1 MTSQRFGVGV
11 CDRDRSVR
19 NGEHAV
25 KWDLHR
31 SRSLQICLHRTMTE
45 PTSTTRTAT
54 RTCPLCEAGCGLE
67 ITVAR
72 DEDGTERV
80 QRIRGDMDDVFS
92 HGFICPKGST
102 LKQLHDDPDRL
113 RMPLVKRDGEHVEV
127 SWEEAWDEIA
137 DRLPGVID
145 RHGREALGVYV
156 GNPTAHSLSAMTF
169 SRALLTGLGTRARFS
184 ASTVDQMPRHVAA
197 GHVFGSPVAIP
208 VPDLDRTDHLVIL
221 GANPYASNGS
231 VCTAPDFPGRLEAL
245 QARGGK
251 LVVVDPRRS
260 RTAEQADEWVSIRPG
275 TDALL
280 LAAIAQVLIDE
291 DLANVGDHVRD
302 HVVGV
307 ERLGMAL
314 APFTPDAV
322 AGATGVDADVIRTMA
337 RELAAAPTAAV
348 YGRIGTTTT
357 EFGSTASWLVDVVNT
372 LSGNLDRPG
381 GSMFATPVAGGATT
395 RGRPG
400 SGKGFSVGRGTSRVS
415 GHPEV
420 MGEYPVGALAE
431 EITTPGEG
439 QLRALITLAGNPVLS
454 TPNSNQLADAFD
466 ELEFMVSIDL
476 YLNETTRH
484 ADVILPVPSQLERGH
499 YDLLLLQFAV
509 RNVANYS
516 EPVLPLADGQPDEW
530 EVISKLALI
539 AQGMGPDADPSI
551 IDDLAIDGMI
561 ASAVKDEHSNV
572 FGREVSD
579 LRERLDAS
587 GRRGPE
593 RMIDFMLRT
602 GPFGEAFGADP
613 SGTSLDDLL
622 GHPHGR
628 DFGALVPRLP
638 EILRTPSG
646 RVELAP
652 EVFVR
657 DLDRLAEAITALTE
671 REFVLVGRRHLR
683 SNNSWM
689 HNINVLVKGRTRCTL
704 QVHPDDADSI
714 GLTDG
719 GAVRVTSRVGE
730 VVAPVE
736 VTDAIRPGVVSLPH
750 GWGHDLPGAKLRVA
764 AEHAGVNS
772 NVLADER
779 ALDPLSGTSVLNG
792 IPVELQPA

>member
-1 MTSQRFGVGV
+1 
-11 CDRDRSVR
+11 
-19 NGEHAV
+19 
-25 KWDLHR
+25 
-31 SRSLQICLHRTMTE
+31 MTE
-45 PTSTTRTAT
+45 TTSGTRTAT

-72 DEDGTERV
+72 DEGGSERV

-113 RMPLVKRDGEHVEV
+113 RTPMIKRDGEHVAV
-127 SWEEAWDEIA
+127 SWAEAWDEIA
-137 DRLPGVID
+137 ARLPDVID

-156 GNPTAHSLSAMTF
+156 GNPGAHSLSAMTF
-169 SRALLTGLGTRARFS
+169 SRALLTGLGTRTRFS
-184 ASTVDQMPRHVAA
+184 ASTVDQMPRHVAS
-197 GHVFGSPVAIP
+197 GHVFGSPVAVP

-231 VCTAPDFPGRLEAL
+231 VCTAPDFPGRLEAI
-245 QARGGK
+245 QERGGK
-251 LVVVDPRRS
+251 VVVVDPRRS
-260 RTAEQADEWVSIRPG
+260 RTAEQADEWISIRPG

-280 LAAIAQVLIDE
+280 LAAIAQVLID
-291 DLANVGDHVRD
+291 DGLADVGDHVRAY
-302 HVVGV
+302 VEGV
-307 ERLGMAL
+307 ERLGAAL
-314 APFTPDAV
+314 APFTPEAV
-322 AGATGVDADVIRTMA
+322 AGPTGVAAVTIRTMA

-400 SGKGFSVGRGTSRVS
+400 TGKGFKVGRGHTRVS

-431 EITTPGEG
+431 EITTAGAG
-439 QLRALITLAGNPVLS
+439 QLRALVTLAGNPVLS
-454 TPNSNQLADAFD
+454 TPNSDQLAGALD

-499 YDLLLLQFAV
+499 YDLLLLQFAI

-530 EVISKLALI
+530 EVISKLSLI
-539 AQGMGPDADPSI
+539 AQGLGPDADPAI
-551 IDDLAIDGMI
+551 IDEMAIDGMI
-561 ASAVKDEHSNV
+561 ARAVKDEFSNV
-572 FGREVSD
+572 FGREAD
-579 LRERLDAS
+579 ELRAELDAS

-593 RMIDFMLRT
+593 RVIDFMLRT
-602 GPFGEAFGADP
+602 GPFGEGFGADP
-613 SGTSLDDLL
+613 NGTSMDDLL
-622 GHPHGR
+622 AHPHGR
-628 DFGALVPRLP
+628 DFGALVPRIP
-638 EILRTPSG
+638 EILRTTTG

-652 EVFVR
+652 DIFVD
-657 DLDRLAEAITALTE
+657 DLERLAAAIPELTE
-671 REFVLVGRRHLR
+671 RDFVLVGRRHLR

-689 HNINVLVKGRTRCTL
+689 HNINVLVKGRQRCTL
-704 QVHPDDADSI
+704 QVHPDDAHAL
-714 GLTDG
+714 GLNDG

-750 GWGHDLPGAKLRVA
+750 GWGHDVPGTQMRVA

-772 NVLADER
+772 NVLTDDR
-779 ALDPLSGTSVLNG
+779 AFDPLSGTSVLNG

>member
-1 MTSQRFGVGV
+1 M
-11 CDRDRSVR
+11 
-19 NGEHAV
+19 
-25 KWDLHR
+25 
-31 SRSLQICLHRTMTE
+31 
-45 PTSTTRTAT
+45 TAT
-54 RTCPLCEAGCGLE
+54 NSGTRIALRTCPLCEAGCGLE
-67 ITVAR
+67 ITVGR
-72 DEDGTERV
+72 DDDGTERV
-80 QRIRGDMDDVFS
+80 KRIRGDMDDVFS
-92 HGFICPKGST
+92 RGFICPKGST

-113 RMPLVKRDGEHVEV
+113 RTPLIKRGGEHVAV
-127 SWEEAWDEIA
+127 TWAEAWDEIA
-137 DRLPGVID
+137 ARLPDVIE
-145 RHGREALGVYV
+145 RHGRESLGVYV
-156 GNPTAHSLSAMTF
+156 GNPGAHSLSAMTF

-208 VPDLDRTDHLVIL
+208 VPDLDRTDHLLIL

-231 VCTAPDFPGRLEAL
+231 VCTAPDFPGRIEAI

-251 LVVVDPRRS
+251 IVVVDPRRS

-280 LAAIAQVLIDE
+280 LAAMVQVMLSE
-291 DLANVGDHVRD
+291 GLADVGEHLSEHVD
-302 HVVGV
+302 GV
-307 ERLGMAL
+307 ERLDDCF
-314 APFTPDAV
+314 APFPPEAV
-322 AGATGVDADVIRTMA
+322 AGATGVDAERIRTLA
-337 RELAAAPTAAV
+337 REFASAPTAAV

-357 EFGSTASWLVDVVNT
+357 EFGSTASWLIDVVNT

-381 GSMFATPVAGGATT
+381 GSMFATPVAGGPTT

-400 SGKGFSVGRGTSRVS
+400 TGKGFTVGRGHTRVG

-431 EITTPGEG
+431 EITTPGPG

-454 TPNSNQLADAFD
+454 TPNSIQLAEAFD
-466 ELEFMVSIDL
+466 DLEFMVSIDL

-499 YDLLLLQFAV
+499 YDLLLLQFAI

-516 EPVLPLADGQPDEW
+516 EPVFSLADDQPDEW
-530 EVISKLALI
+530 EVISKLTLV
-539 AQGMGPDADPSI
+539 AQGQGPDADPAI
-551 IDDLAIDGMI
+551 VDELAIDGMI
-561 ASAVKDEHSNV
+561 RSAVKDEYSNV
-572 FGREVSD
+572 FGRDPDE
-579 LRERLDAS
+579 LRSALDES
-587 GRRGPE
+587 GRRGPA
-593 RMIDFMLRT
+593 RMVDFMLRT
-602 GPFGEAFGADP
+602 GPFGDGFGADP

-622 GHPHGR
+622 ERPHGR
-628 DFGALVPRLP
+628 DFGALVPRIP
-638 EILRTPSG
+638 EILRTRNG
-646 RVELAP
+646 RIQIAP
-652 EVFVR
+652 DVFVD
-657 DLDRLAEAITALTE
+657 DLERLAGAIPELTE
-671 REFVLVGRRHLR
+671 RAFVLVGRRHLR

-689 HNINVLVKGRTRCTL
+689 HNVNVLVKGAPRCTL
-704 QVHPDDADSI
+704 QVHPDDADSL

-719 GAVRVTSRVGE
+719 SAARVTSRVGE

-750 GWGHDLPGAKLRVA
+750 GWGHDLPGAKMRVA

-772 NVLADER
+772 NVLADDR

-792 IPVELQPA
+792 IPVELHPA